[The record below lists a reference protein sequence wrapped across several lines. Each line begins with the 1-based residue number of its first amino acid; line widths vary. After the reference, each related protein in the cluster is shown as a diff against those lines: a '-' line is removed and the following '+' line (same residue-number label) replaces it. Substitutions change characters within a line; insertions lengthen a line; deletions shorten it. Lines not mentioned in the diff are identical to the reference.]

1 MCGGKY
7 WNLPL
12 CIILCPLFYSVSH
25 TDTLLALQKPLI
37 LQIAFFPSILF
48 EHRRKVNWKSSGG
61 GRRERKTATL
71 QMSKS
76 INKQVEWQLVW
87 QSLLKCMHTVSVTIT
102 SNKLQS
108 FSFIWTNAEHGR
120 GFGFGAQPGWQRYM
134 RKNKVLGSILCWR
147 CRKFGSSTLF
157 V

>member
-1 MCGGKY
+1 MC
-7 WNLPL
+7 WQ
-12 CIILCPLFYSVSH
+12 ILKSTTLHYSLSSLLFC
-25 TDTLLALQKPLI
+25 LAHRHPFSLAETFDNPNC
-37 LQIAFFPSILF
+37 FFSSILF